1 MIYSIDNN
9 TEITHSL
16 ENPYKL
22 IVFFKKNQINWFRKI
37 FAEKLIASKN
47 LENRGKFYH
56 QAKWDQQNTVASN
69 LTEGYI
75 RYLKYVYFRYSVW
88 TLLYLKYTQLLI
100 NRLM

>member
-9 TEITHSL
+9 TKITHSL

-22 IVFFKKNQINWFRKI
+22 IVFFRKSNEINWFRKI
-37 FAEKLIASKN
+37 FAEKLIVSKS
-47 LENRGKFYH
+47 LENQGKFYH

-75 RYLKYVYFRYSVW
+75 RYFEIR
-88 TLLYLKYTQLLI
+88 I
-100 NRLM
+100 F